1 MFVRVER
8 RMELRP
14 MVKSALPYRVE
25 EYERLATAWVCCDGS
40 NCVGDFKKWI
50 MCRVFLVEDMRLMHN
65 FMEHVA
71 NLGSSEKQRRVR
83 KLLALGC

>member
-14 MVKSALPYRVE
+14 MVKSALPCRVE

-40 NCVGDFKKWI
+40 NCVGDFKK
-50 MCRVFLVEDMRLMHN
+50 
-65 FMEHVA
+65 
-71 NLGSSEKQRRVR
+71 
-83 KLLALGC
+83 